1 MNFMFH
7 DDTLI
12 FELLNDSVSI
22 VKIIS
27 CIIN

>member
-1 MNFMFH
+1 MNFMFR

-22 VKIIS
+22 VKIVY